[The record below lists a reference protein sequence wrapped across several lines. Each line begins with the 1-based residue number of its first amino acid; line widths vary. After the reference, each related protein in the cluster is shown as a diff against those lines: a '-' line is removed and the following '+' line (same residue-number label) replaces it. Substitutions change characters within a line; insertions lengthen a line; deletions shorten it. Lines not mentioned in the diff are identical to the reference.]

1 MLLQCGIIKI
11 GRTTVKQ
18 QGIAVPAGR
27 KCCFRQMHI
36 YQYFY
41 HFGFA
46 KQVFRLFDHR
56 FAAPKENKY
65 GYSNNINISFHM
77 ILAAKLIIVSLS
89 DKNSLLKNLIKW
101 VNYYFYVPEMQLSN
115 I

>member
-1 MLLQCGIIKI
+1 
-11 GRTTVKQ
+11 
-18 QGIAVPAGR
+18 
-27 KCCFRQMHI
+27 
-36 YQYFY
+36 
-41 HFGFA
+41 
-46 KQVFRLFDHR
+46 
-56 FAAPKENKY
+56 
-65 GYSNNINISFHM
+65 M